1 MSRKLR
7 SYRSYGGYGGHAG
20 LLPGIFS
27 YVSKVTR
34 LQKLRCFSEIFKKI
48 LPKVT
53 RFQKLRGFRMASVGD
68 FSTYPQ
74 SYEVTEVTE
83 VTQDFFREFPLMSRK
98 LRGYESYDA
107 FQKFSNKI
115 FQKLQGFRS
124 YEGFSWPLLD
134 IFPLFPKV
142 TRFQKLRRF
151 RMASVGNFYSCPQS
165 YKVTEVTEDTHGLC
179 WRKFSKKSH
188 GVKVTYFRKSQC
200 FWNFQQPI

>member
-83 VTQDFFREFPLMSRK
+83 VTQDFFREFPLMSQK
-98 LRGYESYDA
+98 LQGYESYDA
-107 FQKFSNKI
+107 FWKFSNC
-115 FQKLQGFRS
+115 FFPKLRGYRS
-124 YEGFSWPLLD
+124 YEGYAGLLME
-134 IFPLFPKV
+134 IFRLVCKV
-142 TRFQKLRRF
+142 TRLRKLQCF
-151 RMASVGNFYSCPQS
+151 IEMFNFFSSKS
-165 YKVTEVTEDTHGLC
+165 YKVSEVT
-179 WRKFSKKSH
+179 
-188 GVKVTYFRKSQC
+188 KVS
-200 FWNFQQPI
+200 